1 MFISDLQSKQSQGWK
16 QELNYSQSKVE
27 QFQTLTWS
35 CSDFLTIRTNPW
47 SQVCLCRGL
56 TVAEGLCH
64 PMDCPWNPPSQN
76 TGVGMPFPSLGDLPN
91 PGIEP
96 RCPSL
101 QANSL
106 PAEPPGKPKNTGVCN
121 LSLLYQIFPTQESN
135 QGFLHCR
142 WILYPLSYQGSPSC
156 E

>member
-1 MFISDLQSKQSQGWK
+1 
-16 QELNYSQSKVE
+16 
-27 QFQTLTWS
+27 
-35 CSDFLTIRTNPW
+35 
-47 SQVCLCRGL
+47 
-56 TVAEGLCH
+56 
-64 PMDCPWNPPSQN
+64 
-76 TGVGMPFPSLGDLPN
+76 MPFPSLGDLPN

-106 PAEPPGKPKNTGVCN
+106 PAEPPGKPKNTGVGN

-135 QGFLHCR
+135 QGLLHCR